1 MGGYLYDYRKCKG
14 KRGYLALFRKKTPA
28 PIKEDIPGPMA
39 HLLPMDVDEEDE
51 ITRKRPL
58 HGNNQIEPFTKRIA
72 TGKRNIINFKL

>member
-14 KRGYLALFRKKTPA
+14 KRGYLALFRKKIPIS
-28 PIKEDIPGPMA
+28 IKEDLPGPMA

-58 HGNNQIEPFTKRIA
+58 SGNQPEPFTKRVG
-72 TGKRNIINFKL
+72 TGKRNVINLKL